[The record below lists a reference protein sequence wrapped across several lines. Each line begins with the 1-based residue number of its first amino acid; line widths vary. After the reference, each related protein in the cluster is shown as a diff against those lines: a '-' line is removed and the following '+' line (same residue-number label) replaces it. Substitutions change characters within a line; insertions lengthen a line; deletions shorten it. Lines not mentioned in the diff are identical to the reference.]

1 MRAVDCVG
9 VLIQGEQHRVYVH
22 RRTMQR
28 RLFPGIWDI
37 VGGHLEPGET
47 PEQTLARELEEETG
61 WKLREIRSTVADWEW
76 EHQGRIRRE
85 LDYLVTVEGDL
96 RRPRLEEGKHDAS
109 AWVGPDDL
117 ELLMENRTDGDRR
130 LRDIVAHVVRA
141 RFTERLRLEPIA
153 GPGEVLPGHA
163 ADLERLFADPL
174 VAHWYAGAWSTEE
187 SVLRSAEMHRGWERD
202 GVSKWMAYE
211 RAGGSPEH
219 GAAGALERAR
229 GSLVGRGGLSRL
241 SADNPVTAAI
251 AALAGPEW
259 AVDRLELGWAL
270 TGAARGL
277 GYATEIGRAGL
288 EFAFETLGA
297 SAVIAFTERHN
308 AASRAVMERL
318 GMPFAGEIT
327 AEGLVEGVEG
337 VQPDAPF
344 AVHVARGGSAA

>member
-9 VLIQGEQHRVYVH
+9 VLIQDEQHRVYVQ

-37 VGGHLEPGET
+37 VGGHVERGET

-76 EHQGRIRRE
+76 KHQRRTRRE

-96 RRPRLEEGKHDAS
+96 RQPRLEEGKHDAG

-117 ELLMENRTDGDRR
+117 DLLMQNRTDGDRR
-130 LRDIVAHVVRA
+130 VRDIVAHVVRT
-141 RFTERLRLEPIA
+141 RFTERLRLEPVA

-163 ADLERLFADPL
+163 ADLERWFADPL
-174 VAHWYAGAWSTEE
+174 VARWYAATWSQEK
-187 SVLRSAEMHRGWERD
+187 SVPRSAAMHRSWEED
-202 GVSKWMAYE
+202 GVSKWTAYD
-211 RAGGSPEH
+211 RAS
-219 GAAGALERAR
+219 

-241 SADNPVTAAI
+241 GANLDVTASI
-251 AALAGPEW
+251 ASLVGPEW
-259 AVDRLELGWAL
+259 AVDRLDLGWAL
-270 TGAARGL
+270 TKSARGE
-277 GYATEIGRAGL
+277 GYEAEIGRAGL

-308 AASRAVMERL
+308 VPSRLVMDHL
-318 GMPFAGEIT
+318 GMSFVGEIT
-327 AEGLVEGVEG
+327 TEGLVAGMEGM
-337 VQPDAPF
+337 QPDEPF
-344 AVHVARGGSAA
+344 AVYALVR